1 MSKAFE
7 MAIIEHLGPEAL
19 AHGTMSIYQ
28 AAEIMWN
35 AAIEHAAEACSALG
49 GGDIFGPDE
58 NGTED
63 AYSEAVSDCAEAIRK
78 EKTE

>member
-7 MAIIEHLGPEAL
+7 MAVIEHLGPEAL

-35 AAIEHAAEACSALG
+35 AALEHAAEVC
-49 GGDIFGPDE
+49 
-58 NGTED
+58 D
-63 AYSEAVSDCAEAIRK
+63 AAAFSSPEPMRYMECAEAICK